1 MRVLSLLMVMIS
13 LFLMG
18 CLTTQEKHYYQKPN
32 GEWMSK
38 RELDRFCK
46 QALRNA
52 MRSVS
57 KEDMKILMG
66 VPMNIDTN
74 SFGTS
79 IFVDTNTFNPNYVV
93 DTPFIGD
100 ATDTIIHDIIWIE
113 DTIMGIP
120 YKYGKEDDE

>member
-1 MRVLSLLMVMIS
+1 MKNIIITLSVVLLLGS
-13 LFLMG
+13 
-18 CLTTQEKHYYQKPN
+18 CATTNQKHYYQKPN
-32 GEWMSK
+32 GEWISK
-38 RELDRFCK
+38 RKLDRICD
-46 QALRNA
+46 QALRKA

-79 IFVDTNTFNPNYVV
+79 IFVDTNTLNPNYVV

-113 DTIMGIP
+113 DTINGIP
-120 YKYGKEDDE
+120 CRYSKD

>member
-1 MRVLSLLMVMIS
+1 MKNIIITLSVVLLLGS
-13 LFLMG
+13 
-18 CLTTQEKHYYQKPN
+18 CATTNQKHYYQKPN

-79 IFVDTNTFNPNYVV
+79 IFVDTNTLNPNYVV
-93 DTPFIGD
+93 DTPFIGY

-113 DTIMGIP
+113 DTINGIP
-120 YKYGKEDDE
+120 CRYSKD

>member
-1 MRVLSLLMVMIS
+1 
-13 LFLMG
+13 
-18 CLTTQEKHYYQKPN
+18 
-32 GEWMSK
+32 
-38 RELDRFCK
+38 
-46 QALRNA
+46 

-79 IFVDTNTFNPNYVV
+79 IFVDTNSLNPNYVV

-113 DTIMGIP
+113 DTINGIP
-120 YKYGKEDDE
+120 CRYSKD

>member
-1 MRVLSLLMVMIS
+1 MKNIIITLSVVLLLGS
-13 LFLMG
+13 FA
-18 CLTTQEKHYYQKPN
+18 TTNQKHYYQKPN

-79 IFVDTNTFNPNYVV
+79 IFVDTNTLNPNYVV

-113 DTIMGIP
+113 DTINGIP
-120 YKYGKEDDE
+120 CRYSKD

>member
-1 MRVLSLLMVMIS
+1 
-13 LFLMG
+13 
-18 CLTTQEKHYYQKPN
+18 
-32 GEWMSK
+32 MSK

>member
-1 MRVLSLLMVMIS
+1 MKNIIITLSVVLLLGS
-13 LFLMG
+13 
-18 CLTTQEKHYYQKPN
+18 CATTNQKHYYQKPN
-32 GEWMSK
+32 GEWISK
-38 RELDRFCK
+38 RELDRIYD
-46 QALRNA
+46 QALRKA

-79 IFVDTNTFNPNYVV
+79 IVVDTNTLNPNYVV

-113 DTIMGIP
+113 DTINGIP
-120 YKYGKEDDE
+120 CRYSKD

>member
-1 MRVLSLLMVMIS
+1 MKNIIITLSVVLLLGS
-13 LFLMG
+13 
-18 CLTTQEKHYYQKPN
+18 CATTNQKHYYQKPN

-79 IFVDTNTFNPNYVV
+79 IFVDTNTLNPNYVV

-113 DTIMGIP
+113 DTINGIP
-120 YKYGKEDDE
+120 CRYSKD

>member
-1 MRVLSLLMVMIS
+1 MKNIIITLSVVLLLGS
-13 LFLMG
+13 
-18 CLTTQEKHYYQKPN
+18 CATTNQKHYYQKPN

-46 QALRNA
+46 QALRKA

-57 KEDMKILMG
+57 KEDMKILMD
-66 VPMNIDTN
+66 VPVNIDTN

-79 IFVDTNTFNPNYVV
+79 IFVDTNSLNPNYVV

-113 DTIMGIP
+113 DTINGIP
-120 YKYGKEDDE
+120 CRYSKD

>member
-1 MRVLSLLMVMIS
+1 MKNIIITLSVVLLLGS
-13 LFLMG
+13 
-18 CLTTQEKHYYQKPN
+18 CATTNQKHYYQKPN
-32 GEWMSK
+32 GEWISK
-38 RELDRFCK
+38 RKLDRICD
-46 QALRNA
+46 QALRKA
-52 MRSVS
+52 MRSVT

-79 IFVDTNTFNPNYVV
+79 IFVDTNSLNPNYVV

-113 DTIMGIP
+113 DTINGIP
-120 YKYGKEDDE
+120 CRYSKD

>member
-1 MRVLSLLMVMIS
+1 MKNIIITLSVVLLLGS
-13 LFLMG
+13 
-18 CLTTQEKHYYQKPN
+18 CATTNQKHYYQKPN
-32 GEWMSK
+32 GEWISK
-38 RELDRFCK
+38 RKLDRICK

-79 IFVDTNTFNPNYVV
+79 IFVDTNTLNPNYVV

-113 DTIMGIP
+113 DTINGIP
-120 YKYGKEDDE
+120 CRYSKD

>member
-1 MRVLSLLMVMIS
+1 MKNIIITLSVVLLLGS
-13 LFLMG
+13 
-18 CLTTQEKHYYQKPN
+18 CATTNQKHYYQKPN

-46 QALRNA
+46 QALRKA

-66 VPMNIDTN
+66 VPITIDTN
-74 SFGTS
+74 IMESSFV
-79 IFVDTNTFNPNYVV
+79 IDTALI
-93 DTPFIGD
+93 DTPIIGN

-113 DTIMGIP
+113 DTIDGIP
-120 YKYGKEDDE
+120 YRYSKD

>member
-1 MRVLSLLMVMIS
+1 MKNIIITLSVVLLLGS
-13 LFLMG
+13 
-18 CLTTQEKHYYQKPN
+18 CATTNQKHYYQKPN
-32 GEWMSK
+32 GEWISK
-38 RELDRFCK
+38 RKLDRICD
-46 QALRNA
+46 QALRKA

-79 IFVDTNTFNPNYVV
+79 IVVDTNTLNPNYVV

-113 DTIMGIP
+113 DTINGIP
-120 YKYGKEDDE
+120 CRYSKD

>member
-1 MRVLSLLMVMIS
+1 MKNIIITLSVVLLLGS
-13 LFLMG
+13 
-18 CLTTQEKHYYQKPN
+18 CATTNQKHYYQKPN
-32 GEWMSK
+32 GEWISK

-79 IFVDTNTFNPNYVV
+79 IFVDTNTLNPNYVV

-113 DTIMGIP
+113 DTINGIP
-120 YKYGKEDDE
+120 CRYSKD